1 MGQFIASAI
10 SVLKIH
16 FLSLFYLEVTASP
29 ASLSSSAIFLSSV
42 SYITSPVCE
51 NVLFDTRHIQIILHY
66 SSFETFVII
75 LCGSNLLTQVAPLS
89 S

>member
-42 SYITSPVCE
+42 SYITSPVSE

-75 LCGSNLLTQVAPLS
+75 CGRNLLTEVTPLS